1 MVKIRIAENWRKI
14 IVDKVE
20 SRIRKNKT
28 FSFDGFLGM
37 AGKKQKDRRNVQTRS
52 ILLSILKVLD
62 IAVAFTYDNVEN
74 FKY

>member
-1 MVKIRIAENWRKI
+1 MVKIQIAENWRRI

-37 AGKKQKDRRNVQTRS
+37 AGKKQKDRRNVQT
-52 ILLSILKVLD
+52 ID
-62 IAVAFTYDNVEN
+62 IIVNT
-74 FKY
+74 